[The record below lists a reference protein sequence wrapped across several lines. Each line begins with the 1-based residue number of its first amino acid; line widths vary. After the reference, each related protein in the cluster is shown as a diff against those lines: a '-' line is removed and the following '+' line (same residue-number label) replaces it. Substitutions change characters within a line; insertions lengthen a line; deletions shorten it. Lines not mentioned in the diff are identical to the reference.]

1 MAATIVITMIASMVI
16 LSGFTGIIRG
26 LINKMSTPGY
36 THTQA
41 GK

>member
-1 MAATIVITMIASMVI
+1 VITMTASIVI

-26 LINKMSTPGY
+26 LINKMSIPGY
-36 THTQA
+36 KRTQA